1 MGCEEH
7 LPAGEEAVIF
17 RPFYYYDLG
26 CASYLL
32 GCGTVGRCAVV
43 DPRADDVETYAAFAR
58 DKKMQ
63 ITHVIDT
70 HVHADHRSGGVA
82 LAKATGAPYRL
93 YESAEVRVPF
103 TPMHDGEE
111 IDLGNTRVRVVHT
124 PGHSPE
130 SVSLVVTD
138 LKRGTDPW
146 FVLTGDT
153 LFVGAVG
160 RPDLPGQARENAE
173 RLYASIHDRLLVLPE
188 DIEIYPG
195 HFSGSLCGAG
205 LSGEPS
211 STIAFE
217 RRWNPMLSLGRDAFV
232 AALANVPA
240 KPAEMERILAANRG
254 TVRLETSA

>member
-1 MGCEEH
+1 
-7 LPAGEEAVIF
+7 VIF

-43 DPRADDVETYAAFAR
+43 DPRVDDVETYVAFAR
-58 DKKMQ
+58 DKKME
-63 ITHVIDT
+63 ITQVIDT

-82 LAKATGAPYRL
+82 LAKVTGAPYRL
-93 YESAEVRVPF
+93 YAYESADVRVPF
-103 TPMHDGEE
+103 TPMRDGEE
-111 IDLGNTRVRVVHT
+111 IDLGNTKVRVAYT
-124 PGHSPE
+124 PGHSSE

-138 LKRGTDPW
+138 LKRGTEPW

-160 RPDLPGQARENAE
+160 RPDLPGQARQNAE
-173 RLYASIHDRLLVLPE
+173 RLYASIHDRLLTLRDDVE
-188 DIEIYPG
+188 VYPG

-205 LSGEPS
+205 LSGKPS

-217 RRWNPMLSLGRDAFV
+217 RRWNPMLSLSREAFV
-232 AALANVPA
+232 DALAEVPE

-254 TVRLETSA
+254 TVGQEATA